1 MGDYTFHETALSG
14 LTLGAGVRYTG
25 STYGDE
31 ANTFKVPDYTV
42 WNTVIKY
49 DLARFN
55 LPGSSVALNVNNL
68 FDKEYVSSCFATY
81 GCFWG
86 QNVKWSPR
94 QPSVSNRLTG
104 AAFGRSP
111 PSRAY
116 AG

>member
-1 MGDYTFHETALSG
+1 MASLWGDYTFHETALSG

-86 QNVKWSPR
+86 AER
-94 QPSVSNRLTG
+94 QVVATATFS
-104 AAFGRSP
+104 F
-111 PSRAY
+111 
-116 AG
+116 